1 MNSVGDLLL
10 FQFQPPDYRPKCVSG
25 GLVVRLPFDPGVEVV
40 PVDAGAV
47 SCGGA
52 ERLVLA
58 LRAPFPCL
66 PAEALE
72 SFVGHRV
79 GREPRVG
86 LGMRR
91 VLMAPP
97 ADRLQPS
104 DQPQCISSSR
114 CFVLGVVTFCWTS
127 LSVWS
132 LVSVPDGFRRRA
144 RAGCV
149 CP

>member
-1 MNSVGDLLL
+1 MTSLRG
-10 FQFQPPDYRPKCVSG
+10 YRPKCVSG
-25 GLVVRLPFDPGVEVV
+25 GLVVRLPFDPCVELV

-47 SCGGA
+47 SCGDA

-66 PAEALE
+66 PVEALE
-72 SFVGHRV
+72 SFIGHRV
-79 GREPRVG
+79 GREPCVG

-104 DQPQCISSSR
+104 DQPQSTVAAQHVAQAR
-114 CFVLGVVTFCWTS
+114 
-127 LSVWS
+127 
-132 LVSVPDGFRRRA
+132 VP
-144 RAGCV
+144 
-149 CP
+149 

>member
-66 PAEALE
+66 PVEALE

-86 LGMRR
+86 LGTFR
-91 VLMAPP
+91 VLVAPP

-104 DQPQCISSSR
+104 DQPQSAVAAQHVAQAR
-114 CFVLGVVTFCWTS
+114 
-127 LSVWS
+127 
-132 LVSVPDGFRRRA
+132 VP
-144 RAGCV
+144 
-149 CP
+149 

>member
-1 MNSVGDLLL
+1 MENKSSNGWKFFALL
-10 FQFQPPDYRPKCVSG
+10 FGGLLAALVGLYIYKQQNPDYDPWEEPWENSSSPVDLG
-25 GLVVRLPFDPGVEVV
+25 LPFDPCVELV

-47 SCGGA
+47 SCGDA

-66 PAEALE
+66 PVEALE
-72 SFVGHRV
+72 SFIGHRV
-79 GREPRVG
+79 GREPCVG

-104 DQPQCISSSR
+104 DQPQSTVAAQHVAQAR
-114 CFVLGVVTFCWTS
+114 
-127 LSVWS
+127 
-132 LVSVPDGFRRRA
+132 VP
-144 RAGCV
+144 
-149 CP
+149 

>member
-1 MNSVGDLLL
+1 MIIFRVVDLPAPFGPSSPYIEPLRTVIDTL
-10 FQFQPPDYRPKCVSG
+10 FTGYRPKCVSG
-25 GLVVRLPFDPGVEVV
+25 GLVVRLPFDPCVELV

-47 SCGGA
+47 SCGDA

-58 LRAPFPCL
+58 LRASLPCL
-66 PAEALE
+66 PVEALE

-91 VLMAPP
+91 VLVAPP

-104 DQPQCISSSR
+104 DQPQSTVAAQHVAQAR
-114 CFVLGVVTFCWTS
+114 
-127 LSVWS
+127 
-132 LVSVPDGFRRRA
+132 VP
-144 RAGCV
+144 
-149 CP
+149 

>member
-1 MNSVGDLLL
+1 MYVRRSSRSTAIRPWCGTRG
-10 FQFQPPDYRPKCVSG
+10 YRPKCVSG
-25 GLVVRLPFDPGVEVV
+25 GLVVRLPFDPGVELV

-47 SCGGA
+47 SCGDA

-66 PAEALE
+66 PVEALE

-86 LGMRR
+86 LGTFR
-91 VLMAPP
+91 VLVAPP

-104 DQPQCISSSR
+104 DQPQSAVAAR
-114 CFVLGVVTFCWTS
+114 HVAQAR
-127 LSVWS
+127 
-132 LVSVPDGFRRRA
+132 VP
-144 RAGCV
+144 
-149 CP
+149 

>member
-1 MNSVGDLLL
+1 MG
-10 FQFQPPDYRPKCVSG
+10 YRPKCVSG
-25 GLVVRLPFDPGVEVV
+25 GLVVRLPFDPCVELV

-47 SCGGA
+47 SCGDA

-66 PAEALE
+66 PVEALE

-86 LGMRR
+86 LGTFR
-91 VLMAPP
+91 VLVAPP

-104 DQPQCISSSR
+104 DQPQSAVAAQHVAQAR
-114 CFVLGVVTFCWTS
+114 
-127 LSVWS
+127 
-132 LVSVPDGFRRRA
+132 VP
-144 RAGCV
+144 
-149 CP
+149 